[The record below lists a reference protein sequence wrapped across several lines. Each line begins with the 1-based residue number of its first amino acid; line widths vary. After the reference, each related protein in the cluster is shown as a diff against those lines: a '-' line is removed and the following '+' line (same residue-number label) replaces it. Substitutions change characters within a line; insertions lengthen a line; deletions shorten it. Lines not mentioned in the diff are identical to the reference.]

1 MPQLRR
7 FLPCALL
14 PLLAF
19 SPLGLRAQQNT
30 PPPPPPDTY
39 AKPSPSVP
47 ANPAGSPDYGAPNY
61 GPSNYA
67 DDNWLPRGMDSL
79 GDHASFHTD
88 FTFNRQMLGLASD
101 FDGDEQ
107 TQHIIGN
114 LRSISVHIFRF
125 PQPGLYDPETL
136 AYIRAQY
143 YQRGWHHLVTAHSNP
158 ASDNPGSTDLWIRFA
173 HADVEGMVL
182 LVSNPTNIDL
192 IVING
197 MLSPIDLL
205 HLRGHFGIPR
215 FPGNRFVPAP
225 EGNQPPSPSDDLHR
239 DDHYNSS
246 ASNDAGDH

>member
-1 MPQLRR
+1 MPQLRP

-19 SPLGLRAQQNT
+19 SPLALRAQQNA
-30 PPPPPPDTY
+30 PPPPPDTY
-39 AKPSPSVP
+39 SKPSAAIP
-47 ANPAGSPDYGAPNY
+47 ANPTGSSNY
-61 GPSNYA
+61 APSNYP
-67 DDNWLPRGMDSL
+67 DDNWLPRGMDAL

-107 TQHIIGN
+107 TQRIIGN

-125 PQPGLYDPETL
+125 PEPGLYDPETL
-136 AYIRAQY
+136 AYIRSQY
-143 YQRGWHHLVTAHSNP
+143 YQRGWHHLVTAHSDP

-173 HADVEGMVL
+173 HSDVEGMVL

-197 MLSPIDLL
+197 MLSPLDLL

-215 FPGNRFVPAP
+215 FPGNRFVPDHDRNHRP
-225 EGNQPPSPSDDLHR
+225 YPGDDHHR
-239 DDHYNSS
+239 DDNS
-246 ASNDAGDH
+246 ASSNNNYGSDN